1 MFEEIGKL
9 QKEKK
14 DSEQD
19 NEELNQKLKTL
30 QEESKG
36 QQQKIAAQER
46 QGCIELLFHHYL

>member
-14 DSEQD
+14 ASEQD

-30 QEESKG
+30 QKENTG
-36 QQQKIAAQER
+36 QQEKIAAQER
-46 QGCIELLFHHYL
+46 